1 MSASQSWV
9 SWVIQCEV
17 QASNR
22 DKLVSLSEEMSSDFL
37 ANEPGTLN
45 FEWSVDSAFGE
56 LHLHERYADSPTA
69 LGHIQTFGSK
79 YAERF
84 LAAATIKSVTVYG
97 FPSKDLLDA
106 LSAMSPKILESFS
119 GFTR

>member
-56 LHLHERYADSPTA
+56 LHLHERYAILQLLLVIFRP
-69 LGHIQTFGSK
+69 LGPNMQ
-79 YAERF
+79 
-84 LAAATIKSVTVYG
+84 SV
-97 FPSKDLLDA
+97 FWLQQLLN
-106 LSAMSPKILESFS
+106 L
-119 GFTR
+119 